1 VLCWVVLPL
10 LTVAELLGV
19 LAAVDDVDLAAL
31 EEVVPA
37 DVVPEVV
44 VPEVVV
50 PEVVVPEVFV
60 LAAWVADA
68 ACWASRPNPAR
79 PATTTPPTATL
90 IRVVSEVRG
99 SPLLFMAQQCGSRL
113 PATLMPAVRSL

>member
-1 VLCWVVLPL
+1 MLCWVVLPL

-37 DVVPEVV
+37 DV

>member
-1 VLCWVVLPL
+1 VVLPL
-10 LTVAELLGV
+10 LTVAELLGA

-31 EEVVPA
+31 EEVVP
-37 DVVPEVV
+37 EVV

-50 PEVVVPEVFV
+50 PEVLVPVVV